1 MAVWPEVK
9 TWATYSTVQCPF
21 TSFVQG
27 TGTGTGVVVVVAG
40 VGLERVGVA
49 ERAAARRRA
58 ESDGKCIVMLG
69 DAEKVGSW
77 ELAKGEVV
85 RGCSRSK

>member
-21 TSFVQG
+21 TSFVQ
-27 TGTGTGVVVVVAG
+27 GTGTGVVVVVAG

-77 ELAKGEVV
+77 ELGVGQ
-85 RGCSRSK
+85 RGDCARMLPQ